1 MEWLGY
7 WGGSHC
13 PKLACLSEATE
24 ALEPWPDSGWA
35 TRPQGPSTTPAQIT
49 AVEVR
54 SEAGPTGP
62 KAALQARQTMKHIS
76 SIASS
81 ISYIMKWLI
90 LSPNANLTVWKYP
103 RTPSSVV
110 ILECESSIPL
120 GDELCPAPQ
129 LLFGFRFKLNCIN
142 ESSQIASEPCTAFP
156 ARRQRVRS
164 SSAKSSSYKD
174 SGGRWGSEASL
185 TPSR

>member
-1 MEWLGY
+1 M
-7 WGGSHC
+7 
-13 PKLACLSEATE
+13 
-24 ALEPWPDSGWA
+24 
-35 TRPQGPSTTPAQIT
+35 
-49 AVEVR
+49 R
-54 SEAGPTGP
+54 SEAGPTVLE
-62 KAALQARQTMKHIS
+62 AALQAGQTVKHVS
-76 SIASS
+76 LIAWS

-90 LSPNANLTVWKYP
+90 LSPNSNLTVLKFP
-103 RTPSSVV
+103 CTLSLVA

-129 LLFGFRFKLNCIN
+129 LLFGFGFKLNYIN

-164 SSAKSSSYKD
+164 SSAKSSSCKD
-174 SGGRWGSEASL
+174 SVGRWGSEASL